1 MAGGRPPREKSF
13 FNALSVALA
22 QANGTDLEGKRVTKL
37 RTIAE
42 KLVEAAE
49 AGEAWAIREIAD
61 RVDGKPMQAIEH
73 SGDIGDGSTKDQRDA
88 AFAAAVQAEAE
99 DIKSRL
105 N

>member
-1 MAGGRPPREKSF
+1 MAGRKPGFRHNEETRAKIQASSLIIRLYEHVMSSQPIMDATQV
-13 FNALSVALA
+13 NAAKALLNKVLPDLSA
-22 QANGTDLEGKRVTKL
+22 VT
-37 RTIAE
+37 
-42 KLVEAAE
+42 
-49 AGEAWAIREIAD
+49 
-61 RVDGKPMQAIEH
+61 MEH